1 MRSSTLVLIL
11 ALTCAGVASA
21 QQTTGTV
28 TGRAV
33 DAQNLAVPGATV
45 ILTGPQG
52 SKTTTTDGQGR
63 FSFPYVTPGAYTVR
77 VELTGF
83 NAVERKDINVS
94 LGQTVDLPLTMT
106 VGALTETVDV
116 TATSPLIDR
125 TSTVTGAVLSSDMLT
140 RIPVGRRVSDTL
152 YLAPGVS
159 SGGTVGQANPSMSG
173 GSGLDNQY
181 VIDGVNVTNSGY
193 GALGSYSIVF
203 GSLGNATPFDF
214 IKDVQVKTGGY
225 EAEFGQ
231 ATGGVVNVITKSG
244 SNAFKGSGF
253 YYDRPSGLEGT
264 WTQVQTPNGTVQTTG
279 SRSYDGGA
287 EGGGPILKDRV
298 FFFGAFDPSRDV
310 RTFQAPAAFP
320 LLSLGD
326 LDRTRDSFTYATKAT
341 VQIKNGQQIDASFF
355 GDPSNGL
362 NGPQRASALLNQTTA
377 GFSALDYGGHN
388 QTVRYSGTVRAN
400 LLLEGYFAHALNNLT
415 ETPSVD
421 AWEVNDRTVT
431 PNVTTGGIGGYEANR
446 SDSWQYAAKATS
458 YLGQHELRYG
468 FEYDHATWD
477 QTNNITGPTFTAP
490 NGEQTATG
498 AIMNVISDPTFGEIF
513 RVIRARFT
521 TGPSTT
527 QSYQSFFVQ
536 DTWRI
541 GDRLTVNPGLR
552 YEQQTLNGT
561 VISDFSL
568 KNNWAPRIG
577 AIYAPDTKTKVYGN
591 WGRFYARMPND
602 LAARS
607 LSPEVTVT
615 RGDFF
620 DANLTQPVPEGVLAG
635 GQTTHLVLS
644 GATSGDTID
653 PNSKMSYNDEF
664 VVGFDREVLP
674 HTSVGVNYIHRN
686 TGRVLEDVANC
697 PSAAY
702 FEDSTSGICNSVAYI
717 LTNPS
722 SATPINPDVIAAD
735 PRFADV
741 SFADPKHVYDAVQ
754 FSWNTRFTN
763 NWSMLA
769 SYQWSRLRGNF
780 EGFYRDDN
788 GQSDPGISSLYDFP
802 QNDPTY
808 TSIGVPQFGFEGDI
822 RFLGD
827 PNGILPLDRPQQ
839 FKVFGQ
845 YLWGNLNLGLGL
857 FAGSGAPLTPLTTS
871 PVYGNGGE
879 IPDAAR
885 GSGIQTVDGF
895 KTRTPFQRQVDFQAA
910 YDWKLGGERRVTL
923 LADVFNLFD
932 QQIVQGYDNFTS
944 LTFGGGPNP
953 NFGQPTS
960 QILAGPQIQ
969 TPRQIRIG
977 ARFSF

>member
-431 PNVTTGGIGGYEANR
+431 PN
-446 SDSWQYAAKATS
+446 
-458 YLGQHELRYG
+458 
-468 FEYDHATWD
+468 
-477 QTNNITGPTFTAP
+477 
-490 NGEQTATG
+490 
-498 AIMNVISDPTFGEIF
+498 
-513 RVIRARFT
+513 
-521 TGPSTT
+521 
-527 QSYQSFFVQ
+527 
-536 DTWRI
+536 
-541 GDRLTVNPGLR
+541 DR
-552 YEQQTLNGT
+552 
-561 VISDFSL
+561 
-568 KNNWAPRIG
+568 
-577 AIYAPDTKTKVYGN
+577 
-591 WGRFYARMPND
+591 
-602 LAARS
+602 
-607 LSPEVTVT
+607 
-615 RGDFF
+615 
-620 DANLTQPVPEGVLAG
+620 
-635 GQTTHLVLS
+635 
-644 GATSGDTID
+644 
-653 PNSKMSYNDEF
+653 
-664 VVGFDREVLP
+664 
-674 HTSVGVNYIHRN
+674 
-686 TGRVLEDVANC
+686 
-697 PSAAY
+697 
-702 FEDSTSGICNSVAYI
+702 
-717 LTNPS
+717 
-722 SATPINPDVIAAD
+722 
-735 PRFADV
+735 
-741 SFADPKHVYDAVQ
+741 
-754 FSWNTRFTN
+754 
-763 NWSMLA
+763 
-769 SYQWSRLRGNF
+769 RLRS
-780 EGFYRDDN
+780 
-788 GQSDPGISSLYDFP
+788 QS
-802 QNDPTY
+802 
-808 TSIGVPQFGFEGDI
+808 
-822 RFLGD
+822 
-827 PNGILPLDRPQQ
+827 
-839 FKVFGQ
+839 K
-845 YLWGNLNLGLGL
+845 
-857 FAGSGAPLTPLTTS
+857 
-871 PVYGNGGE
+871 
-879 IPDAAR
+879 
-885 GSGIQTVDGF
+885 
-895 KTRTPFQRQVDFQAA
+895 
-910 YDWKLGGERRVTL
+910 
-923 LADVFNLFD
+923 
-932 QQIVQGYDNFTS
+932 
-944 LTFGGGPNP
+944 
-953 NFGQPTS
+953 
-960 QILAGPQIQ
+960 
-969 TPRQIRIG
+969 
-977 ARFSF
+977 